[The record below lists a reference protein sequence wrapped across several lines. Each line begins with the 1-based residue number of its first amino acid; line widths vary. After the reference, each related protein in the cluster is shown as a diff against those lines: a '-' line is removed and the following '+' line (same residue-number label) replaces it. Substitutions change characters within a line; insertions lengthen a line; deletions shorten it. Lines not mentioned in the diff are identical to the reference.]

1 MDDKE
6 LFEKSRLTKI
16 NNLTLFP
23 QNNMEDFEITKSLDW
38 LYQNNVVFVFAPNWE
53 TCQEVIEE
61 SEAASPFFLRTM
73 GFGPKAMEKLASLDK
88 TNPLLK
94 VKKELSYIDKTV
106 SHITYVL
113 IPIFTYR
120 QFVEFLETLISQLIK
135 EGFRVKRFEIDA
147 EERQYK
153 SLSKGQTYHSLAED
167 YDSSID
173 LFDRPFWGYV
183 SDIIDEDFKDV
194 SDDTTGA

>member
-23 QNNMEDFEITKSLDW
+23 QNNMADFEITKSLDW
-38 LYQNNVVFVFAPNWE
+38 LYQNNVVFIFAPNWE

-61 SEAASPFFLRTM
+61 SESASPFFLRAM
-73 GFGPKAMEKLASLDK
+73 GFGPKAMEKLSSLDK

-113 IPIFTYR
+113 IPIFTYG
-120 QFVEFLETLISQLIK
+120 QFVEFLETLIYQLTK
-135 EGFRVKRFEIDA
+135 DGFRVKRFEIDSA
-147 EERQYK
+147 ERQYK
-153 SLSKGQTYHSLAED
+153 SLPKGQTYYSLAKN

-183 SDIIDEDFKDV
+183 SDLIDEDFKNGFND
-194 SDDTTGA
+194 SG